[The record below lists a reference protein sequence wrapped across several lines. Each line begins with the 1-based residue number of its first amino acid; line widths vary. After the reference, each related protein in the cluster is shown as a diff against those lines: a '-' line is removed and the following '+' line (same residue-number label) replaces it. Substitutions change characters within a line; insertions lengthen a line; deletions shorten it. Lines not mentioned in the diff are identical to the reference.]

1 MNMEVRA
8 AFPVVPTLSEDACQ
22 LALHSRHFGLSLPSR
37 VWLQIENA
45 TIDRSL
51 GDARARRHPMLDR
64 ESAQVLRD
72 YYGRSADAFTTSDD
86 SEYARVCMEAEVT
99 VRQALRMAGVSR

>member
-1 MNMEVRA
+1 MEVQA

-22 LALHSRHFGLSLPSR
+22 LALHSRHFGLSLPSP

-72 YYGRSADAFTTSDD
+72 YYGRSADAF
-86 SEYARVCMEAEVT
+86 ECHRPLAP
-99 VRQALRMAGVSR
+99 ALEHD